1 MNDKAQLKTQ
11 ILDTTIHIFNKKG
24 LKFTLDDI
32 ASLQGIS
39 KKTIYTVFNSKEDLF
54 LTMVDY
60 IFDSIKE
67 SEQRIIDDET
77 MTTEAKIRSILTVLP
92 EAYKDVNFQELYVLK
107 NKYPKTYQKVEMR
120 LETGWE
126 STIGLL
132 EQGMEEG
139 VIRSFNIPILKTMF
153 EASIEQFFKR
163 DVLVKNNICY
173 NDALDEVV
181 DILMDGIV
189 RIR

>member
-67 SEQRIIDDET
+67 SEQKIIDDET
-77 MTTEAKIRSILTVLP
+77 MSTEAKIRSILTVLP

-107 NKYPKTYQKVEMR
+107 DKYPKIYQKVEMR

-126 STIGLL
+126 STIELL

-139 VIRSFNIPILKTMF
+139 VIRIFNIPILKTMF

-163 DVLVKNNICY
+163 DVLVQNNITY
-173 NDALDEVV
+173 KDALDEVV
-181 DILMDGIV
+181 DILMDGIA
-189 RIR
+189 II